1 MKITGFNPLITTENL
16 EETVALFE
24 ALGFERRHTKQ
35 DLGESHST
43 LVRMG
48 KDDFRID
55 ISGTPGVTQ
64 ARTYIR
70 MNVDNFQEGYDFL
83 VSKGFKSKWGN
94 APHRGCIEHGCADGI
109 AVGLHHRTRRASQE
123 GLERFPLPER
133 EGIFLR
139 CFA

>member
-94 APHRGCIEHGCADGI
+94 APTEDASSMGVPMESPSGFTIALAEHLKKD
-109 AVGLHHRTRRASQE
+109 
-123 GLERFPLPER
+123 
-133 EGIFLR
+133 
-139 CFA
+139 